1 MEVLSKRALSYSNF
15 HCAFG
20 GHLVS
25 SEDLPNFCLLGQVYL
40 LALEAGVYFT
50 ECSFSISTLIST
62 ILMRGLYV
70 SLLSHRELSML
81 LDLWG
86 QDRSSPFF
94 FFCLFRAAPGH
105 MEVPRLRAELELQLP
120 ASAIATPD
128 KSKLHL

>member
-1 MEVLSKRALSYSNF
+1 M
-15 HCAFG
+15 
-20 GHLVS
+20 VS

-70 SLLSHRELSML
+70 SLLSRRELSML

-86 QDRSSPFF
+86 QDRSSLFFF

-128 KSKLHL
+128 RSKLHL